1 MRPSFTTSPEY
12 CVENGKIK
20 TMPLLASTL
29 FVPILEMPISPE
41 EARKEDPQT
50 AEILMQVIGLNR
62 PVTPMRSFVGDGVLI
77 LAQTPAWEKASQEIY
92 EASVAGDKGRMLEVM
107 LQCAA
112 EYLELQK
119 HSDIFDYVVLTPSGA

>member
-1 MRPSFTTSPEY
+1 MKTTRPASMKDYQEMQNIVPTTLSIP
-12 CVENGKIK
+12 VLK
-20 TMPLLASTL
+20 
-29 FVPILEMPISPE
+29 MPISPE
-41 EARKEDPQT
+41 EARKESPQT
-50 AEILMQVIGLNR
+50 AEIRMLVIGLNR

-107 LQCAA
+107 LTLAA

-119 HSDIFDYVVLTPSGA
+119 PSDIFDFAVPISEA

>member
-1 MRPSFTTSPEY
+1 METTRP
-12 CVENGKIK
+12 
-20 TMPLLASTL
+20 ASMKDYQEMQNIVPATL
-29 FVPILEMPISPE
+29 SIPVLKMPISPE
-41 EARKEDPQT
+41 EARKENPQT
-50 AEILMQVIGLNR
+50 AEIRMLVIGINR

-107 LQCAA
+107 LTLAA

-119 HSDIFDYVVLTPSGA
+119 PSDIFDFAVPISEA

>member
-1 MRPSFTTSPEY
+1 METTYP
-12 CVENGKIK
+12 
-20 TMPLLASTL
+20 ASMKDYQEMQNIVPTTL
-29 FVPILEMPISPE
+29 SIPALKMPISPE
-41 EARKEDPQT
+41 EARKENPKT
-50 AEILMQVIGLNR
+50 AEIRMLVIGLNR

-107 LQCAA
+107 LTLAA

-119 HSDIFDYVVLTPSGA
+119 PSDIFDFMVPVSEA

>member
-1 MRPSFTTSPEY
+1 METTYP
-12 CVENGKIK
+12 
-20 TMPLLASTL
+20 ASMKDYQEMQNIVPTTL
-29 FVPILEMPISPE
+29 SIPVLKMPISPE
-41 EARKEDPQT
+41 EARKENPKT
-50 AEILMQVIGLNR
+50 AEIRMLVIGLNR

-107 LQCAA
+107 LTLAA

-119 HSDIFDYVVLTPSGA
+119 PSDIFDFMVPVSEA

>member
-1 MRPSFTTSPEY
+1 MKTTRP
-12 CVENGKIK
+12 
-20 TMPLLASTL
+20 ASMKDYQEMQNIVPATL
-29 FVPILEMPISPE
+29 SIPVLKMPISPE
-41 EARKEDPQT
+41 EARKENPKT
-50 AEILMQVIGLNR
+50 AEIRMLVIGLNR

-107 LQCAA
+107 LTLAA

-119 HSDIFDYVVLTPSGA
+119 PSDIFDFAVPISEA

>member
-1 MRPSFTTSPEY
+1 MKTTRP
-12 CVENGKIK
+12 
-20 TMPLLASTL
+20 ASMKDYQEMQNIVPATL
-29 FVPILEMPISPE
+29 SIPVLKMPISPE
-41 EARKEDPQT
+41 EARKENPQT
-50 AEILMQVIGLNR
+50 AEIRMLVIGLNR

-107 LQCAA
+107 LTLAA

-119 HSDIFDYVVLTPSGA
+119 PSDIFDFAVSISEA

>member
-1 MRPSFTTSPEY
+1 METTYP
-12 CVENGKIK
+12 
-20 TMPLLASTL
+20 ASMKDYQEMQNI
-29 FVPILEMPISPE
+29 VPAILSIPVLKMPISPE
-41 EARKEDPQT
+41 EARKESPET
-50 AEILMQVIGLNR
+50 AEIRMLVIGLNR

-107 LQCAA
+107 LTLAA

-119 HSDIFDYVVLTPSGA
+119 PSDIFDFAVPISEA

>member
-1 MRPSFTTSPEY
+1 MKTTRP
-12 CVENGKIK
+12 
-20 TMPLLASTL
+20 ASMKDYQEMQNIVPATL
-29 FVPILEMPISPE
+29 SIPVLKMPISPE
-41 EARKEDPQT
+41 EARKESPQT
-50 AEILMQVIGLNR
+50 AEIRMLVIGLNR

-107 LQCAA
+107 LTLAA

-119 HSDIFDYVVLTPSGA
+119 PSDIFDFAVPISEA

>member
-1 MRPSFTTSPEY
+1 METTYP
-12 CVENGKIK
+12 
-20 TMPLLASTL
+20 ASMKDYQEMQNIVPATL
-29 FVPILEMPISPE
+29 SIPVLKMPISPE
-41 EARKEDPQT
+41 EARKESPQT
-50 AEILMQVIGLNR
+50 AEIRMLVIGLNR

-107 LQCAA
+107 LTLAA

-119 HSDIFDYVVLTPSGA
+119 PSDIFDFAVPISEA